1 MSSLLLSRLSKL
13 SLRKQP
19 ALGRHLVGARFL
31 SETPLCHIYGI
42 EHCGYSRDDYGRPR
56 YPEIGRLMITDFTG
70 PSCWTK
76 VLEKTVRMDLM
87 TETGTMGASHGWAF
101 TLRYGGIPHLLD
113 DLNPGVSDSD
123 GCEIS
128 LPDLV
133 TLPHCQTKL
142 VTNVAMSSSSP
153 HDEDCILAIKFAG
166 PQLSLIRPAQEKK
179 EWVNIKIEDPSFFSS
194 RVMYS
199 KRDKKFAMPAS
210 EGTHIGYW
218 DLGENLE
225 KPKAQEFCDFF
236 TPELLKSEWERLDSC
251 VTSVELVESRTTDEM
266 FMVKRFTERN
276 GFNDG
281 RMEERRIWVFRQDS
295 SSTWCSTENIGDLC
309 IFLSNAEPFC
319 LKASSHQK
327 CKNSI
332 YFIDKSERG
341 IFILGDKYKTS
352 NFNKF
357 TAPYFIPPQSYLDAN
372 LTLTSSLP
380 LTLFHLNLTSMLI
393 VAMDLILPKPCMT
406 PTTSA
411 SIFMYSLLS
420 FFAFAFTIWKWKF

>member
-1 MSSLLLSRLSKL
+1 
-13 SLRKQP
+13 
-19 ALGRHLVGARFL
+19 
-31 SETPLCHIYGI
+31 
-42 EHCGYSRDDYGRPR
+42 
-56 YPEIGRLMITDFTG
+56 
-70 PSCWTK
+70 
-76 VLEKTVRMDLM
+76 MDLM

-372 LTLTSSLP
+372 CSNGSHSP
-380 LTLFHLNLTSMLI
+380 
-393 VAMDLILPKPCMT
+393 
-406 PTTSA
+406 
-411 SIFMYSLLS
+411 
-420 FFAFAFTIWKWKF
+420 

>member
-1 MSSLLLSRLSKL
+1 MSDFT
-13 SLRKQP
+13 QQ
-19 ALGRHLVGARFL
+19 RHLVGARFL

-166 PQLSLIRPAQEKK
+166 PQLSLIRPAQENK

-194 RVMYS
+194 RAMYS
-199 KRDKKFAMPAS
+199 NRDKKFAMPAS

-225 KPKAQEFCDFF
+225 KPKLCRNGLY
-236 TPELLKSEWERLDSC
+236 TPQLLQSEWEELDLC
-251 VTSVELVESRTTDEM
+251 CTVEELVESRSTQEM
-266 FMVKRFTERN
+266 FMIKRFRKRN
-276 GFNDG
+276 NNKGG
-281 RMEERRIWVFRQDS
+281 RMEEHQIWVFKQGLNRCNPLQ
-295 SSTWCSTENIGDLC
+295 WCYTNDIGDLC
-309 IFLSNAEPFC
+309 IFLSKSEPFC

-327 CKNSI
+327 CQNSI

-341 IFILGDKYKTS
+341 IFTLGGKCKTS
-352 NFNKF
+352 NFSNF
-357 TAPYFIPPQSYLDAN
+357 TAPYFIPPQSYLNAN
-372 LTLTSSLP
+372 RSSNP
-380 LTLFHLNLTSMLI
+380 SNS
-393 VAMDLILPKPCMT
+393 P
-406 PTTSA
+406 
-411 SIFMYSLLS
+411 
-420 FFAFAFTIWKWKF
+420 